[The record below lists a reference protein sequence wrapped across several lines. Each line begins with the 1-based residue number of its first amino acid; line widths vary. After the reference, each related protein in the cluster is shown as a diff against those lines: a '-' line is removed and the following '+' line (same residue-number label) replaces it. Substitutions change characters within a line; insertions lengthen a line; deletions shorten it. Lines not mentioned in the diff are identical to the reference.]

1 MNKLF
6 FLLMSMFLFAS
17 LSTFALE
24 RDVFIEENLSSK
36 EVSKPIQN
44 LKYDYTEVDKFVS
57 STSVEVKPS
66 PLAQLTELAVK
77 GKMSGVK
84 QQPKNTYKTKKR
96 QMEKDYQTR
105 SSWF

>member
-1 MNKLF
+1 MNKI
-6 FLLMSMFLFAS
+6 FLLSFLIVFVSVGTCFAD
-17 LSTFALE
+17 T
-24 RDVFIEENLSSK
+24 NK
-36 EVSKPIQN
+36 NNPK
-44 LKYDYTEVDKFVS
+44 VDKFVS
-57 STSVEVKPS
+57 STSVEVTPS

-77 GKMSGVK
+77 GKRSGVK

>member
-1 MNKLF
+1 MNKI
-6 FLLMSMFLFAS
+6 FLLGILAICMS
-17 LSTFALE
+17 
-24 RDVFIEENLSSK
+24 
-36 EVSKPIQN
+36 VSVCYADTNKNNP
-44 LKYDYTEVDKFVS
+44 KVDKFVS